1 MNKNMKINNFKIKIK
16 SIYIFI
22 LLLILNIEF
31 SFAQDNGYA
40 ASQSFKETAN
50 NITNN
55 VLTSASTLLMTGAF
69 VVFFYGL
76 ARFIYDRAQGKDGNE
91 LKKGK
96 EFMMWGLIALF
107 VMVSVW
113 GIIKL
118 AQGLLDVESNE
129 IKIQPVKFAQLDT
142 GGGSGGGGGGGGT
155 NTDPLKK
162 GKNTEDGDFIG
173 TKKLGDVCKVLVG
186 SVSECAEGMQCLGEN
201 RTSLGAGK
209 SGTCQYIIP
218 RGGGMIGTPDLVK
231 PGDSLSGEIIDLIN
245 KNLIKYKCFPD
256 GIKRIGSTY
265 DDVDAKFVE
274 NFQKANNILVDG
286 KIGDQ
291 VWKIWR
297 DGNGKNCSQLSI
309 TALPNS
315 PFRNTKI
322 HPVIKLG
329 MPADEYPSEWTP
341 IGDAYYALY
350 LAGCSPGVEK
360 YNSGRSVTLEMVEA
374 IKRIQKVNNLEVD
387 GIAGASTLEVL
398 DLFYI
403 HQGGT
408 TKYLSPNITVKACQ

>member
-118 AQGLLDVESNE
+118 AQGLLQIKGNE
-129 IKIQPVKFAQLDT
+129 IVIEPVRFATLNT
-142 GGGSGGGGGGGGT
+142 GGGGGGGT
-155 NTDPLKK
+155 GGEEKNPKEKVPGKEEDFLNTKKSGETCTVLENPKSQCVSGLYCLGPGGTSLKN
-162 GKNTEDGDFIG
+162 GEVGQCRPKNSPIQSDAGGVKRENVFDNKDLYPVIKIG
-173 TKKLGDVCKVLVG
+173 TKSTLEAGASSDKKAFTLL
-186 SVSECAEGMQCLGEN
+186 EN
-201 RTSLGAGK
+201 LLKKHNCMPSNYTFS
-209 SGTCQYIIP
+209 T
-218 RGGGMIGTPDLVK
+218 
-231 PGDSLSGEIIDLIN
+231 
-245 KNLIKYKCFPD
+245 
-256 GIKRIGSTY
+256 TY
-265 DDVDAKFVE
+265 DEADAAFVK
-274 NFQKANNILVDG
+274 NFQKVNGLGVDG
-286 KIGDQ
+286 E
-291 VWKIWR
+291 V
-297 DGNGKNCSQLSI
+297 GKE
-309 TALPNS
+309 TWEALAVTTGQKTTFTGIVVKDCPN
-315 PFRNTKI
+315 
-322 HPVIKLG
+322 
-329 MPADEYPSEWTP
+329 
-341 IGDAYYALY
+341 
-350 LAGCSPGVEK
+350 
-360 YNSGRSVTLEMVEA
+360 
-374 IKRIQKVNNLEVD
+374 
-387 GIAGASTLEVL
+387 
-398 DLFYI
+398 
-403 HQGGT
+403 
-408 TKYLSPNITVKACQ
+408 